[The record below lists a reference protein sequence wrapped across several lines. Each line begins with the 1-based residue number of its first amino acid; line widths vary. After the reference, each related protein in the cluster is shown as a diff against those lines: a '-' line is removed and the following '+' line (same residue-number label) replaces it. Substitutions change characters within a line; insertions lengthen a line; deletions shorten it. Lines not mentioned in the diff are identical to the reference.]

1 MADHND
7 VVVLGTGNAA
17 MGTVGVVHESEAAAL
32 SNDTAALAATRRPTT
47 RANHLPG
54 YIYTSPEIFRREK
67 EEIFL
72 RDWLCV
78 ARVEEFATPGDY
90 MTFRILDEPIVITR
104 NEAGELGAFANVC
117 RHRGV
122 EVASGQGNTN
132 EFSCPYHGWLYD
144 LDGRLVGAPYMK
156 EAAGFD
162 PKSCRLDSLRLD
174 TWAGWVF
181 INFDDDAM
189 PLAEFVTE
197 FENDFGWLGQE
208 DCQLTEKFEMEF
220 DCNWKLIVENLLDFY
235 HVAALHQDTIGHG
248 FDVAL
253 MPLNNKPKGRF
264 SSFYERVSPMPGGKP
279 LLDVLPA
286 LASKPAPEMVNS
298 VGFLPP
304 NFNLIF
310 RPDYVRPFIIWPLSP
325 AKCKLIAYPLFP
337 REAFD
342 KPGFA
347 AAVESYRVLHEATL
361 VEDLEMVRSLQNAC
375 DSRNFVPGRIST
387 MEAAVHNTL
396 TWYLDRMFG

>member
-1 MADHND
+1 MSKA
-7 VVVLGTGNAA
+7 LTL
-17 MGTVGVVHESEAAAL
+17 SEQ
-32 SNDTAALAATRRPTT
+32 NPEFAATREPTS

-54 YIYTSPEIFRREK
+54 YVYTSLEIYWREK

-72 RDWLCV
+72 KDWLCV
-78 ARVEEFATPGDY
+78 ARSEELANPGDY
-90 MTFRILDEPIVITR
+90 MTFRVYDEPIVVTR
-104 NEAGELGAFANVC
+104 NKGGDLCAFANVC

-122 EVASGQGNTN
+122 EVASGQGNTE

-156 EAAGFD
+156 EAQGFD
-162 PKSCRLDSLRLD
+162 PNSCRLDPLRLD

-181 INFDDDAM
+181 VNFDPDAA
-189 PLAEFVTE
+189 PLSEFVTE
-197 FENDFGWLGQE
+197 FENDFGWLRQE
-208 DCQLTEKFEMEF
+208 DCLLTRKFEMEF

-248 FDVAL
+248 FDVSL
-253 MPLNNKPKGRF
+253 MDLDNKPDGRF

-279 LLDVLPA
+279 LLDLLPA
-286 LASKPAPEMVNS
+286 LEGKSGTLNS

-310 RPDYVRPFIIWPLSP
+310 RPDYVRPFLIWPLSP
-325 AKCKLIAYPLFP
+325 AKCKLVGYPLFP
-337 REAFD
+337 KESFD

-347 AAVESYRVLHEATL
+347 EAVEIYHQLHEATL
-361 VEDLEMVRSLQNAC
+361 VEDLEMVKSLQNAC
-375 DSRNFVPGRIST
+375 DSRNFVPGRMSKV
-387 MEAAVHNTL
+387 EGAVHNTL
-396 TWYLDRMFG
+396 NWYLDRMFADDA